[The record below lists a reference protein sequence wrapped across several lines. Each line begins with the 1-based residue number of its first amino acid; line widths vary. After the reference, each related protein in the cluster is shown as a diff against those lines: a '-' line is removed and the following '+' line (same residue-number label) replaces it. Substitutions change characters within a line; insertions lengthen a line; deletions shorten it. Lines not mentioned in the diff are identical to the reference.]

1 MTQTTKS
8 RSVQVK
14 ICGDVHG
21 KAFRM
26 WIEKNAEM
34 LGLAGWVRNRCDG
47 SIEAM
52 FSGPSETVDE
62 MIFRCNEGPPGADVK
77 NVDITREECGQF
89 SDEFDV
95 LPTA

>member
-1 MTQTTKS
+1 MTGNLNL

-14 ICGDVHG
+14 ICGDVQG
-21 KAFRM
+21 VAYRL
-26 WIEKNAEM
+26 WTEKNAEL

-47 SIEAM
+47 SVEAM
-52 FSGPSETVDE
+52 FAGPAESVDE
-62 MIFRCNEGPPGADVK
+62 MLSRCKDGPAGAEVEKVDV
-77 NVDITREECGQF
+77 VREECGCF

>member
-1 MTQTTKS
+1 MTATTKS

-14 ICGDVHG
+14 ICGNVQG
-21 KAFRM
+21 KAYRL
-26 WIEKNAEM
+26 WTEKNAEL

-47 SIEAM
+47 SVEAM
-52 FSGPSETVDE
+52 FSGPMETVEE
-62 MIFRCNEGPPGADVK
+62 MISRCKEGPPGATVD
-77 NVDITREECGQF
+77 NVDVMREECGQF

>member
-1 MTQTTKS
+1 MTSTQGS

-21 KAFRM
+21 KAFRL
-26 WIEKNAEM
+26 WTEKNAEM

-47 SIEAM
+47 SVEAM
-52 FSGPSETVDE
+52 FSGPKDIVDE
-62 MIFRCNEGPPGADVK
+62 MISRCSEGPPGAKVDEV
-77 NVDITREECGQF
+77 NVLREECGQF